1 LLFLLFPER
10 EVFFKELDDGFGI
23 SESFLVNI
31 VNLLKS
37 VRESLFSKFASSLV
51 VVHNFVVEDREV
63 KGKSKSDWVASVQRS
78 GGVGGR
84 LIVLKSTVFDGI
96 KLITLGALSDV
107 SIVISHHFV
116 EESFSLVSG
125 GFTHA
130 LALNNINDGDALV
143 IKLLLD
149 LLLINGE
156 TLIEFRVFWVL
167 LDGTDSSNSSS
178 LGANLVFETD

>member
-10 EVFFKELDDGFGI
+10 EVFFKEFDNGFSI
-23 SESFLVNI
+23 SEGLLIDVI
-31 VNLLKS
+31 NLL
-37 VRESLFSKFASSLV
+37 ESIGKRFLSKFTGLLV

-78 GGVGGR
+78 GGVGGG

-125 GFTHA
+125 SFTHA